1 VGVGIVQVILDDKH
15 YRPFVCS
22 LCVKVVALDALVSS
36 KCSHPYCKTC
46 LQNHV
51 LQFSEDLN
59 GEQQSQSQSQLQ
71 QQQSIIACPHCGV
84 ALEAAVAVVNNNN
97 SGTTA
102 AVSSSNQNIMMQ
114 LNGVVLAVQPNP
126 WLISV

>member
-1 VGVGIVQVILDDKH
+1 VDIVQVISDDKH

-22 LCVKVVALDALVSS
+22 LCGKVVALDALVSS
-36 KCSHPYCKTC
+36 KCSHPYRKTC

-59 GEQQSQSQSQLQ
+59 GEQQSQ
-71 QQQSIIACPHCGV
+71 QQSIIACPHFGV
-84 ALEAAVAVVNNNN
+84 ALEAAAAVVHNNN